1 MSLFKGVDLLIDCW
15 ASSDS
20 LKVALE
26 TSLGVARERIFVI
39 RDLADYP
46 RHNKADLVCVVT
58 PLKGEFHTLLSL
70 QTDGIEAEYNAL
82 PGLIQ
87 RVCNILG
94 CRCLL
99 PDVGPEP
106 YSMLLLSDNM
116 PPERVEL
123 DPEALDQGRYILKR

>member
-1 MSLFKGVDLLIDCW
+1 MSLFKGVDLLIDCL
-15 ASSDS
+15 ASFDS

-39 RDLADYP
+39 SDMADYP
-46 RHNKADLVCVVT
+46 RRNKADLVCVVT
-58 PLKGEFHTLLSL
+58 SLKGEFHALLSL
-70 QTDGIEAEYNAL
+70 QTDGIEADYSTLSE
-82 PGLIQ
+82 PIQ
-87 RVCNILG
+87 RICNILG